1 MENINKSALEG
12 MKVLELGQL
21 IAAPFAG
28 SMLAGFGAEVIKV
41 EPPSKGDPMRTWR
54 KMRGDTSLW
63 WSSISRNKKSI
74 TVDLRQEEGQQIIRK
89 LVESQVDIVIENFR
103 PGRLEEWGLGY
114 EDLKRLNPRLIMV
127 RVSGWGQDGPYA
139 NRPGFASVAEGVAG
153 LRYLTGEPGRPPVR
167 TGISLGDTLAGLHA
181 VIGLMN
187 AIYER
192 DIGASNEGGSGKGQL
207 VDAAI
212 YESVFNVM
220 ESLLPEYD
228 YMGHVRER
236 SGAKLGGIVPSNTY
250 QCSDGKYII
259 IGGNNDAIFKR
270 LMTAVGRQDLADS
283 PSLDQNHGR
292 VKEEEKID
300 SVINSFTSSHSFEE
314 VYKKLS
320 EADVPV
326 GPINSIEDIVKD
338 PQFIARNMFEKVKLG
353 EGEEM
358 AMPRMVPKLER
369 TPAKT
374 NWPGPKLGEH
384 NQEILL
390 ERLGY
395 SEEEIENLIAKK
407 VL

>member
-89 LVESQVDIVIENFR
+89 LVESQVDIVVENFR

>member
-89 LVESQVDIVIENFR
+89 LVESQVDIVVENFR

-192 DIGASNEGGSGKGQL
+192 DIGASNEGC
-207 VDAAI
+207 
-212 YESVFNVM
+212 
-220 ESLLPEYD
+220 LLY
-228 YMGHVRER
+228 
-236 SGAKLGGIVPSNTY
+236 T
-250 QCSDGKYII
+250 
-259 IGGNNDAIFKR
+259 
-270 LMTAVGRQDLADS
+270 S
-283 PSLDQNHGR
+283 PSPRDR
-292 VKEEEKID
+292 TR
-300 SVINSFTSSHSFEE
+300 SRMPSS
-314 VYKKLS
+314 
-320 EADVPV
+320 A
-326 GPINSIEDIVKD
+326 
-338 PQFIARNMFEKVKLG
+338 
-353 EGEEM
+353 
-358 AMPRMVPKLER
+358 
-369 TPAKT
+369 
-374 NWPGPKLGEH
+374 
-384 NQEILL
+384 
-390 ERLGY
+390 
-395 SEEEIENLIAKK
+395 
-407 VL
+407 